1 MSSFC
6 ILSENYNLHKNVEK
20 LESEL
25 IELKEKYE
33 DLKISKQDAV
43 RELLQLKDTHND
55 VVTHIKADLMNEN
68 TFREDVDRRLADVR
82 AQVEEFER
90 L

>member
-1 MSSFC
+1 MVSLIIHFVC
-6 ILSENYNLHKNVEK
+6 SENHTLHKNVEK

-33 DLKISKQDAV
+33 DLKVSKQDAI

-55 VVTHIKADLMNEN
+55 VVTNIKADLMNES

-82 AQVEEFER
+82 AQVR
-90 L
+90 